1 MKVMFGIWNGMEK
14 RFVFGIREKTAEK
27 AEQAFFRKAGKTAYK
42 WRFEVR
48 VIPEGWINPK
58 NPHYV
63 KKGESIMS
71 SIFEKYASK
80 INQEELAASQQEIQE
95 NASNGGQREEV
106 PVGKYEVKVDK
117 LECKKSKAGNLM
129 VSIWFRILSG
139 KFEKSVIFYNGVF
152 HEDWMRHRVAKILS
166 DLLDDGDRQAEINL
180 ILKSGNLDEINNFC
194 MDIHESVEGR
204 LEYLLD
210 YGQNKGYQT
219 YTIAEV
225 YEV

>member
-1 MKVMFGIWNGMEK
+1 MFGIWNNVEK
-14 RFVFGIREKTAEK
+14 RFVFGIREETAAKAEK
-27 AEQAFFRKAGKTAYK
+27 AFFHKVGKTAYK

-48 VIPEGWINPK
+48 TIPEGWVNPK
-58 NPHYV
+58 NRHYM
-63 KKGESIMS
+63 KKGECVM

-80 INQEELAASQQEIQE
+80 INQEELAKSQQEIKD
-95 NASNGGQREEV
+95 NANGGGQREEV

-129 VSIWFRILSG
+129 ISIWFRILTG

-152 HEDWMRHRVAKILS
+152 HEDWMRHRVAKMLS
-166 DLLDDGDRQAEINL
+166 DILDDGDHQAEINL
-180 ILKSGNLDEINNFC
+180 ILKSGNMDDINNFC

-210 YGQNKGYQT
+210 YGQSKGYQT
-219 YTIAEV
+219 YKIEEV